1 MLVKEVFYT
10 ILGVLEALAE
20 ASIVV
25 ICVAFILIVEGIIL
39 ILCTPIAI
47 VAGIYK
53 LVEMGYCKIK
63 ELITK

>member
-1 MLVKEVFYT
+1 MSAKEVFYT
-10 ILGVLEALAE
+10 ILGLIVALLE

-25 ICVAFILIVEGIIL
+25 ICITFMLIVEAIML

-53 LVEMGYCKIK
+53 MVELGYCKIK
-63 ELITK
+63 ELIVR